1 MKKTA
6 NLILLGLCLLLLDAA
21 AASAADIKLMTTG
34 AFRPVAQDVIPNF
47 EKQTGNKVTMVSDTA
62 GGLIRR
68 LRAGETFDVIV
79 LTSDGIDALTDLGTL
94 NADSVAPLARVGIGV
109 AVGLDA
115 PPPQLYSVEAFR
127 DTLLKARRVAYM
139 DPRAGATSGKAVVA
153 IFQQLG
159 ISEQMSRKTVLVSS
173 GNAGE
178 RVARGEAS
186 LALQQA
192 SELRLVPTI
201 RFAGLLPEAIQVYTT
216 YTGAIAS
223 ATHEQEASI
232 DLMAA
237 FTDPGIEPVLKR
249 RGLEVP

>member
-1 MKKTA
+1 MKKTTT
-6 NLILLGLCLLLLDAA
+6 LVLLGLCLLLFDAA
-21 AASAADIKLMTTG
+21 TALAANIKLMTTG

-68 LRAGETFDVIV
+68 LSAGETFDVIV

-94 NADSVAPLARVGIGV
+94 EADSIAPLATVGIGV
-109 AVGLDA
+109 AVALDA
-115 PPPQLYSVEAFR
+115 PLPQLHSVEAFR
-127 DTLLKARRVAYM
+127 DTLLKARRIAYM
-139 DPRAGATSGKAVVA
+139 DPRSGATSGKAIVA
-153 IFQQLG
+153 ILQALG
-159 ISEQMSRKTVLVSS
+159 ISDQVSRKTVLVSS

-192 SELRLVPTI
+192 SELRLVPTV

-216 YTGAIAS
+216 YTGAIS
-223 ATHEQEASI
+223 AAT
-232 DLMAA
+232 
-237 FTDPGIEPVLKR
+237 R
-249 RGLEVP
+249 RCGSTAV

>member
-1 MKKTA
+1 MKKTTT
-6 NLILLGLCLLLLDAA
+6 LVLLGLCLLLFDAA
-21 AASAADIKLMTTG
+21 TALAANIKLMTTG

-68 LRAGETFDVIV
+68 LSAGETFDVIV

-94 NADSVAPLARVGIGV
+94 EADSIAPLATVGIGV
-109 AVGLDA
+109 AVALDA
-115 PPPQLYSVEAFR
+115 PLPQLHSVEAFR
-127 DTLLKARRVAYM
+127 DTLLKARRIAYM
-139 DPRAGATSGKAVVA
+139 DPRSGATSGKAIVA
-153 IFQQLG
+153 ILQALG
-159 ISEQMSRKTVLVSS
+159 ISDQVSRKTVLVSS

-192 SELRLVPTI
+192 SELRLVPTV

-216 YTGAIAS
+216 YTGAISA

-232 DLMAA
+232 ALLAA

-249 RGLEVP
+249 RGLDVP

>member
-1 MKKTA
+1 MKATA
-6 NLILLGLCLLLLDAA
+6 LRLLLGACLLLVGTSVG
-21 AASAADIKLMTTG
+21 SAADIKLMTTG

-62 GGLIRR
+62 GGLVRR
-68 LRAGETFDVIV
+68 LSAGEAFDVIV
-79 LTSDGIDALTDLGTL
+79 LTSDGIDALADLGTL
-94 NADSVAPLARVGIGV
+94 NADSIAPLARVGIGV
-109 AVGLDA
+109 AVSLDA

-139 DPRAGATSGKAVVA
+139 DPRSGATSGKAIVA
-153 IFQQLG
+153 IFQALG
-159 ISEQMSRKTVLVSS
+159 ISDQMSRKTVLVSS

-192 SELRLVPTI
+192 SELRLVPTV

-216 YTGAIAS
+216 YTGAISA

-232 DLMAA
+232 ALLAA
-237 FTDPGIEPVLKR
+237 FTDPGLEPVLKR
-249 RGLEVP
+249 RGLEMP

>member
-6 NLILLGLCLLLLDAA
+6 NLISLGLCLLLLDVA

-62 GGLIRR
+62 GGLMRR
-68 LRAGETFDVIV
+68 LSAGETFDVLV
-79 LTSDGIDALTDLGTL
+79 LTSDGIDALADLGTL
-94 NADSVAPLARVGIGV
+94 NADSIAPLARVGIGL
-109 AVGLDA
+109 AVSLDA
-115 PPPQLYSVEAFR
+115 TPPQLYSVEAFR
-127 DTLLKARRVAYM
+127 DTLLKTRRVAYM
-139 DPRAGATSGKAVVA
+139 DPRSGATSGKAVAA
-153 IFQQLG
+153 IFQALG
-159 ISEQMSRKTVLVSS
+159 IADQMSRKTVLVSS

-192 SELRLVPTI
+192 SELRLVPTV

-216 YTGAIAS
+216 YTGAIAA

-232 DLMAA
+232 ALLAA

-249 RGLEVP
+249 RGLEMP